1 MSAPNFGAAT
11 TMSAPMVTMDRLKA
25 ARLLSI
31 MNAIA
36 YGVNAAETFGYG
48 PFSSGFTAEMDNA
61 TISSKYQTIITPHGI
76 AFSIWGVIFIAELL
90 CIVSTFVSE
99 HNRTHPLMVDGVGS
113 WFIAVCL
120 TQTAWSPAFAREQIP
135 LSLRIMAFI
144 LIGLVAIIVRQYN
157 LVTGII
163 DEGGVITS
171 SDYWLLQFPFE
182 IHCSWITAALLLN
195 MNILVVNLGGSAE
208 IQAMVASASLAILA
222 LASFICLKILN
233 RPQFVLPSV
242 AAWALVSLKCRNDI
256 IISCLKVDC
265 CLQLSFILVFYEL

>member
-1 MSAPNFGAAT
+1 
-11 TMSAPMVTMDRLKA
+11 MVTMDRLKA
-25 ARLLSI
+25 TRLLSI
-31 MNAIA
+31 MNAVA
-36 YGVNAAETFGYG
+36 YGVNTAETFGYG
-48 PFSSGFTAEMDNA
+48 PFSSGFTSGMDNA

-76 AFSIWGVIFIAELL
+76 AFSIWGVIFISQFL

-99 HNRTHPLMVDGVGS
+99 HRRNHPLMVDGVGS

-144 LIGLVAIIVRQYN
+144 LIGLVAIVVRQYN

-163 DEGGVITS
+163 DEGGVISS

-195 MNILVVNLGGSAE
+195 MNILVVKLGGSAE
-208 IQAMVASASLAILA
+208 IQAMVASASLAMLA
-222 LASFICLKILN
+222 MASFICLKILN

-242 AAWALVSLKCRNDI
+242 AAWALVSVKCRKNRI
-256 IISCLKVDC
+256 ILCSRLTVAYNCLYF
-265 CLQLSFILVFYEL
+265 SFG